1 MDKKILSLLNK
12 HKDGL
17 SPAKIQSELQVTR
30 RGRTKLLEH
39 LKKLER
45 EGAVRRVKS
54 RYLLPAGPV
63 LVRGTFVTSRPGF
76 GFVAPLGGGEDIF
89 VPARHA
95 EGVFQGDEVE
105 VIVSEKGRFGK
116 REGRISR
123 ILRRGR
129 STILGIYD
137 ERGGTPFLRAFESP
151 SVAELPLRGRGPA
164 PPGPGTIVEADRNT
178 LKVVRI
184 FGRPDDP
191 GVDARV
197 TIRRF
202 GLPSVFSEAASAE
215 AEGISAGLTSRD
227 LDGRRDFSK
236 WRTVTI
242 DGEKA
247 QDFDDAVSIEVL
259 ENGRW
264 LLGVHIA
271 DVGHYV
277 KPGTALDRDARERG
291 TSVYF
296 PGLTLPMLP
305 EKLSNDL
312 CSLRPRRTRLTV
324 SALLE
329 IDERGRVI
337 RSEFTP
343 SVIRTAERMTYASV
357 QRIFDGDREET
368 GRYPSLVGDFLWMRD
383 AARALRRGRL
393 AEGSLDFDL
402 VEPELVY
409 EGEKLREVAAA
420 ERTEA
425 HRLIEEFMVAAN
437 VAVASRL
444 EEMDVPSVYRIHP
457 APLAADLEK
466 LREILRPF
474 GHFLP
479 EAKETRSKD
488 LQALIERTAGRPEE
502 KFVNVRILR
511 AMRLAVYS
519 EKNLGHYGLAKKTY
533 THFTSPI
540 RRYPDLAVHRILKA
554 FLGGE
559 KTGPGGLE
567 ELALDASEKERNADA
582 AEAALLEWRILRFLR
597 DRLGDEFG
605 GTVVDVAKAGLLVE
619 LDDYFVAGLLPFEA
633 LDGRFEPRS
642 RPASRRTRKRKRFDL
657 GDRVRVILVSCDP
670 VWQRMSFMLAPD
682 GAEASR

>member
-1 MDKKILSLLNK
+1 MDQKILNLLRK
-12 HKDGL
+12 HREGL
-17 SPAKIQSELQVTR
+17 SPAKIQSELQVKR
-30 RGRTKLLEH
+30 RDRTKLLEH

-54 RYLLPAGPV
+54 RFFLPAGPA
-63 LVRGTFVTSRPGF
+63 LIRGTFVTSRPGF
-76 GFVAPLGGGEDIF
+76 GFVTPQGGGEDIF
-89 VPARHA
+89 IPARHA

-129 STILGIYD
+129 STILGIYE

-151 SVAELPLRGRGPA
+151 SVGEIPLKSRGPT
-164 PPGPGTIVEADRNT
+164 PPDPGTIVEVDRGA
-178 LKVVRI
+178 LKIARV

-197 TIRRF
+197 IIRRF
-202 GLPSVFSEAASAE
+202 GLPSAFSEAAAKE
-215 AEGISAGLTSRD
+215 AEGIPAGLTSRD
-227 LDGRRDFSK
+227 LGGRRDLSK

-247 QDFDDAVSIEVL
+247 QDFDDAVSIEAL
-259 ENGRW
+259 GNGRW

-271 DVGHYV
+271 DVSHYV

-296 PGLTLPMLP
+296 PGLTLPMIP

-312 CSLRPRRTRLTV
+312 CSLRPRRPRLTV

-329 IDERGRVI
+329 IDERGRVV

-343 SVIRTAERMTYASV
+343 SVIQTAERMTYASV
-357 QRIFDGDREET
+357 QRIFDGNREEIE
-368 GRYPSLVGDFLWMRD
+368 RYAPLFEDFLRMRD

-444 EEMDVPSVYRIHP
+444 EEMGIPSLFRIHP

-466 LREILRPF
+466 LREILRRF

-479 EAKETRSKD
+479 EGKETRSGD

-519 EKNLGHYGLAKKTY
+519 DENLGHYGLAKKTY

-540 RRYPDLAVHRILKA
+540 RRYPDLVVHRILKA

-559 KTGPGGLE
+559 KGGPAGLG
-567 ELALDASEKERNADA
+567 ELAIDASEKERNADA
-582 AEAALLEWRILRFLR
+582 AEAALLEWRIFRFLR
-597 DRLGDEFG
+597 ERLGEEFG
-605 GTVVDVAKAGLLVE
+605 GTVVDVAKSGLLVE

-633 LDGRFEPRS
+633 LDGRLEPR
-642 RPASRRTRKRKRFDL
+642 PRRAYRRFRKRQRFDL

-670 VWQRMSFMLAPD
+670 VWQRMSFMPAPD
-682 GAEASR
+682 GPEAS